1 MFYAVERI
9 EASALLTAGAMTF
22 EKQVLTL
29 TMETE
34 YPAATAEPHA
44 EYCVI

>member
-44 EYCVI
+44 EY